1 MTMTGKRPTPLK
13 DEPLT
18 PLDELQDLLAE
29 SIAATNALN
38 KTISDYPDTQP
49 VSPEKIA
56 MAVRNDIKELLE
68 QRQRKFEREEQE
80 AKAQGRLT
88 PQECNERLSADY
100 ADVQRKCIAFCD
112 TYKYI
117 GEALKRQEAR
127 SREVEAKQDALIA
140 RQDIQAA
147 DTGKTA
153 FPHHPKRFK
162 DMFAYL
168 FKEIPLYCLHRAYR
182 SCHVRKFVWICL
194 LCIWLITVAIA
205 CCIIHDNDRLRQEIR
220 RYSLQREYIE
230 YNSTH
235 TK

>member
-1 MTMTGKRPTPLK
+1 MTSKRPTPLK

-38 KTISDYPDTQP
+38 KTISDYSDTQP

-56 MAVRNDIKELLE
+56 TAVRNDIKELLE

-88 PQECNERLSADY
+88 PQECYERLAADY

-127 SREVEAKQDALIA
+127 SRKVEAKLDALIV

-147 DTGKTA
+147 DIGKTA
-153 FPHHPKRFK
+153 FPPRPKRFK

-168 FKEIPLYCLHRAYR
+168 FKEIPLYYLHRAYR
-182 SCHVRKFVWICL
+182 SRHVRRVVWICL
-194 LCIWLITVAIA
+194 LCIWLLTVATACFIA
-205 CCIIHDNDRLRQEIR
+205 YDNAVMRKEI
-220 RYSLQREYIE
+220 Q
-230 YNSTH
+230 NSRSFR
-235 TK
+235 

>member
-1 MTMTGKRPTPLK
+1 MTSKRPIPLK
-13 DEPLT
+13 DEPVA
-18 PLDELQDLLAE
+18 PLDELQDLLMK

-56 MAVRNDIKELLE
+56 TAIRNDIKELLE

-88 PQECNERLSADY
+88 PQECYERLAADY
-100 ADVQRKCIAFCD
+100 ADVQRKCIALCD
-112 TYKYI
+112 TYKHI

-127 SREVEAKQDALIA
+127 SREVEAKLDALIA

-153 FPHHPKRFK
+153 FPPRPKRFR
-162 DMFAYL
+162 DVFAYL
-168 FKEIPLYCLHRAYR
+168 SKDIPLYYLRWMYHSRGIRRFLWMCL
-182 SCHVRKFVWICL
+182 FF
-194 LCIWLITVAIA
+194 IWLISVAVA
-205 CCIIHDNDRLRQEIR
+205 YCIIHDNARLRQEIR

-230 YNSTH
+230 YNPTH